1 MKKILSVILVLSMIF
16 GTAGSAFAVAI
27 PEKPY
32 ENSNFFSYKDYTLH
46 YRVYDGDSADKK
58 QIMLIHGFCL
68 STASLEGVA
77 EEYMTAGY
85 DVVTV
90 DAPNFGYSVRETTNM
105 ELLDR
110 EEIIHALMCHLGGKW
125 IVGGHSM
132 GGGIAINIA
141 TDYSES
147 VSGLVLFAPQT
158 NVKAEGFAAK
168 MARTKLMQT
177 IMEVVCAFALRM
189 PFVVRMLVE
198 MSFSDK
204 EFAKSYDLDRITAP
218 ISVDGTGAGVAIM
231 SSHTRGTDFEKL
243 SVLNIPCVIFTATED
258 KVASAENLKTII
270 DSAPEGTLVYNFE
283 KGGHMMME
291 YNPEDVAALSLPVMA
306 EMIK

>member
-1 MKKILSVILVLSMIF
+1 MKKFLSLLLVFSMLM
-16 GTAGSAFAVAI
+16 GLAVSAFAVPI

-32 ENSNFFSYKDYTLH
+32 DNSYFFSYKDYTLH
-46 YRVYDGDSADKK
+46 YRVYDGDPTDKK
-58 QIMLIHGFCL
+58 QIMLVHGFCL

-90 DAPNFGYSVRETTNM
+90 DAPNFGYSSRETTDM

-110 EEIIHALMCHLGGKW
+110 EEIIRALMCHLGGKW

-141 TDYSES
+141 TDYSDD
-147 VSGLVLFAPQT
+147 VSGLVLYAPQT
-158 NVKAEGFAAK
+158 NEEATGLMAK
-168 MARTKLMQT
+168 MSASKLMQT
-177 IMEVVCAFALRM
+177 VFSAVLAVALRL
-189 PFVVRMLVE
+189 PFMVRMLVE

-204 EFAKSYDLDRITAP
+204 EFAENYDLNRITAP
-218 ISVDGTGAGVAIM
+218 LSVDGTGAGISIM
-231 SSHTRGTDFEKL
+231 SSHTRGTDFAKL
-243 SVLNIPCVIFTATED
+243 STLDIPCVIFTASED
-258 KVASAENLKTII
+258 RVAMADVLETII
-270 DSAPEGTLVYNFE
+270 NNAPANTKVYNFE

-291 YNPEDVAALSLPVMA
+291 YNPKEVAALSLPIMD
-306 EMIK
+306 MCK

>member
-1 MKKILSVILVLSMIF
+1 MKRFLSLIIASIMIF
-16 GTAGSAFAVAI
+16 TLWVPALAVPI

-32 ENSNFFSYKDYTLH
+32 ENSHFFSYKDYTLH
-46 YRVYDGDSADKK
+46 YRVYDGDSADER

-77 EEYMTAGY
+77 EEYMAAGY

-90 DAPNFGYSVRETTNM
+90 DAPNFGYSTRETDDM

-110 EEIIHALMCHLGGKW
+110 EEIIHALMCNLGGKW

-141 TDYSES
+141 TDYSEI
-147 VSGLVLFAPQT
+147 VSGLVLYAPQT
-158 NVKAEGFAAK
+158 NIKAEGFTAIMAK
-168 MARTKLMQT
+168 SKLMQT
-177 IMEVVCAFALRM
+177 MMEAVCAFALRV

-204 EFAKSYDLDRITAP
+204 EFAKSYDLERITAP

-243 SVLNIPCVIFTATED
+243 SELNIPCVIFTASED
-258 KVASAENLKTII
+258 RVASAENLETII
-270 DSAPEGTLVYNFE
+270 ASTPEGTLVCNFE

-291 YNPEDVAALSLPVMA
+291 YNPKEVAELSLPVM
-306 EMIK
+306 EMCR

>member
-1 MKKILSVILVLSMIF
+1 MIF
-16 GTAGSAFAVAI
+16 TLWVPALAVAI

-32 ENSNFFSYKDYTLH
+32 ENSCFFKYKDYTLH
-46 YRVYDGDSADKK
+46 YRVYDGDPADKK

-68 STASLEGVA
+68 STASLEGIA
-77 EEYMTAGY
+77 EKYMTAGY

-90 DAPNFGYSVRETTNM
+90 DAPNFGYSTRETDNM

-110 EEIIHALMCHLGGKW
+110 EEIIYALMCSLGGKW

-147 VSGLVLFAPQT
+147 VSGLVLYAPQT
-158 NVKAEGFAAK
+158 NVKAEGLTAK
-168 MARTKLMQT
+168 MAKSKLMQT
-177 IMEVVCAFALRM
+177 IMEVICAFALRM
-189 PFVVRMLVE
+189 PFLVRMLVE

-204 EFAKSYDLDRITAP
+204 EFAKSYDLERITAP

-243 SVLNIPCVIFTATED
+243 STLNIPCVIFTASED
-258 KVASAENLKTII
+258 RVASAENLEII
-270 DSAPEGTLVYNFE
+270 INSAPEGTLVYNFE

-291 YNPEDVAALSLPVMA
+291 YNPEGVAELSLPVM
-306 EMIK
+306 EMCR

>member
-1 MKKILSVILVLSMIF
+1 MKKILSMLIVLTMLFSF
-16 GTAGSAFAVAI
+16 SVPAFAVAI

-32 ENSNFFSYKDYTLH
+32 DNSNFFSYKDYTLH
-46 YRVYDGDSADKK
+46 YRVYDGDPADKK
-58 QIMLIHGFCL
+58 QIMLVHGFCL

-77 EEYMTAGY
+77 EEYMTEGY

-90 DAPNFGYSVRETTNM
+90 DAPDFGYSTRETTDM

-158 NVKAEGFAAK
+158 NVKAEGFTAK
-168 MARTKLMQT
+168 MAKTKLMQT
-177 IMEVVCAFALRM
+177 LMNVVCAFALRM

-204 EFAKSYDLDRITAP
+204 EYAKSYDLKRITAP
-218 ISVDGTGAGVAIM
+218 LSVDGTGAGVAIM

-243 SVLNIPCVIFTATED
+243 ASLEIPCVIFTATED
-258 KVASAENLKTII
+258 KVASAENLRTII
-270 DSAPEGTLVYNFE
+270 DSAPKGTLVYNFE

-291 YNPEDVAALSLPVMA
+291 YNPEGVAELSLPVMA